1 MNHIEIAQA
10 YRRHLPA
17 GVLHTFRIDALDCL
31 GVPVVT
37 VRLTQDDGT
46 TFEGIGYGATAEE
59 AMVGALGELS
69 EEAHCERALREMP
82 RVVGSHV
89 ELLRQRGER
98 GVADPLTL
106 CLPAGS
112 SYQPEQPLV
121 WVAATRVATGESV
134 WVPEEFAAD
143 SGRQLRRSGR
153 APMVPTTAKGGPPLI
168 PLATLLEKPLVTP
181 ITNGLGAG
189 TSFAQALVHGL
200 LELLQR
206 DGNVLSY
213 RALDRGIAIDID
225 EAALQDA
232 ALAALLARYRNA
244 GVDIKAKVA
253 ATDFGMLNVVVVGAE
268 ALPEMELP
276 LRLTACGEAVHPDRE
291 RALRKALLEFAGS
304 RCRKTFRHGPL
315 ARLAGLVPDDYLTHV
330 VGKIDLAAEEPRALQ
345 AMVEWLGASDAV
357 IRERLA
363 PVLAVR
369 GSVSLQS
376 LPTVAPGD
384 ADGPQERLALVTGR
398 LADAGLDV
406 LAVDFSPPG
415 GEIVALKAIVPGLE
429 METMSY
435 HRIGE
440 RGVRRLLDR
449 QSEWVSIGDGRNGMR
464 RVPLTAAAEARLGGT
479 AWLDIDAIDRTVG
492 ALYPLYRE
500 PSGHT
505 AQLQLRA
512 QVQSQVQHQLPSFI
526 LE

>member
-82 RVVGSHV
+82 RVVGSYV

-98 GVADPLTL
+98 GMADPLTL

-134 WVPEEFAAD
+134 LVPEEFAAD
-143 SGRQLRRSGR
+143 SGRQLYWSGR
-153 APMVPTTAKGGPPLI
+153 APMVPTTTKGTVPWI
-168 PLATLLEKPLVTP
+168 PLAASLVTP

-213 RALDRGIAIDID
+213 RALDRGIVIDID
-225 EAALQDA
+225 EAALHDA
-232 ALAALLARYRNA
+232 TLASLLARYRSA
-244 GVDIKAKVA
+244 GVDVKAKVA
-253 ATDFGMLNVVVVGAE
+253 ATDFGMLNVVIVGAE
-268 ALPEMELP
+268 ALAETELP
-276 LRLTACGEAVHPDRE
+276 IRLTACGEAVHPDRE

-315 ARLAGLVPDDYLTHV
+315 ARLAGIVPDDYVARV
-330 VGKIDLAAEEPRALQ
+330 VGSIDLTAEEPRALH

-369 GSVSLQS
+369 GRVSLQS
-376 LPTVAPGD
+376 LPTVAPGV
-384 ADGPQERLALVTGR
+384 ADDPPERLALVARR

-440 RGVRRLLDR
+440 RGLRRLLDR

-479 AWLDIDAIDRTVG
+479 AWLDTEAIDRTVG
-492 ALYPLYRE
+492 TLYPLYRE
-500 PSGHT
+500 PSGHA
-505 AQLQLRA
+505 AQLQLQLR
-512 QVQSQVQHQLPSFI
+512 SQMQPHLSPQNP
-526 LE
+526 ER

>member
-17 GVLHTFRIDALDCL
+17 GLLHTFRIDALDRL

-69 EEAHCERALREMP
+69 EEAHCERALRDMP
-82 RVVGSHV
+82 RVVGSYV
-89 ELLRQRGER
+89 DLLRQRGEC
-98 GVADPLTL
+98 GMADPLTL

-134 WVPEEFAAD
+134 LVPEEFAAD
-143 SGRQLRRSGR
+143 SDRQLRGSGR
-153 APMVPTTAKGGPPLI
+153 TPTVPTMPTMPEEGLPLI
-168 PLATLLEKPLVTP
+168 PLETPLVTP

-213 RALDRGIAIDID
+213 RALDRGIVIDID

-253 ATDFGMLNVVVVGAE
+253 ATDFGMLNVVIVGAE

-304 RCRKTFRHGPL
+304 RCRKSFRHGPL
-315 ARLAGLVPDDYLTHV
+315 ARLAGLVPDDYLARV
-330 VGKIDLAAEEPRALQ
+330 VGNIDLAAEEPRALQ

-369 GSVSLQS
+369 GNVSLQS
-376 LPTVAPGD
+376 LPTVAPGVV
-384 ADGPQERLALVTGR
+384 DGPNERLAFVAGR

-440 RGVRRLLDR
+440 RGLRRLLDR

-464 RVPLTAAAEARLGGT
+464 RVRLTAAAEARLGGP

-492 ALYPLYRE
+492 TLYPLYRE
-500 PSGHT
+500 PSGHS
-505 AQLQLRA
+505 AQLQL
-512 QVQSQVQHQLPSFI
+512 QLQSHTQMQS
-526 LE
+526 

>member
-1 MNHIEIAQA
+1 MNLIEIAQA

-17 GVLHTFRIDALDCL
+17 GLLHTFRIDALDRL

-69 EEAHCERALREMP
+69 EEAHCERALRDMP
-82 RVVGSHV
+82 RVVGSYV

-98 GVADPLTL
+98 GMADPLTL

-134 WVPEEFAAD
+134 LVPEEFAAD
-143 SGRQLRRSGR
+143 SGRQLRGSGR
-153 APMVPTTAKGGPPLI
+153 TPMVPTMLEGGLPLI
-168 PLATLLEKPLVTP
+168 PLETPLVTP

-213 RALDRGIAIDID
+213 RALDRGIVIDID

-232 ALAALLARYRNA
+232 ALAALIARYRNA

-253 ATDFGMLNVVVVGAE
+253 ATDFGMLNVVIVGAE

-315 ARLAGLVPDDYLTHV
+315 ARLAGLVPDDYLARV
-330 VGKIDLAAEEPRALQ
+330 VGNIDLAAEEPRALQ

-376 LPTVAPGD
+376 LPTVAPGIV
-384 ADGPQERLALVTGR
+384 DGPHERLAFVAGR

-440 RGVRRLLDR
+440 RGLRRLLDR

-464 RVPLTAAAEARLGGT
+464 RVPLTAAAEARLGGP
-479 AWLDIDAIDRTVG
+479 AWLDIDAIDCTVG

-500 PSGHT
+500 PSGHS
-505 AQLQLRA
+505 AQLQL
-512 QVQSQVQHQLPSFI
+512 QLQLQSHTQMKS
-526 LE
+526 

>member
-1 MNHIEIAQA
+1 MNYIEIAQA

-46 TFEGIGYGATAEE
+46 TFEGIGYGATPEE
-59 AMVGALGELS
+59 AMVGALGELT

-134 WVPEEFAAD
+134 LVPEEFAAD
-143 SGRQLRRSGR
+143 SGRQLHWNGR
-153 APMVPTTAKGGPPLI
+153 TPMVPTTTKGALPLI
-168 PLATLLEKPLVTP
+168 PLATPLVTP

-213 RALDRGIAIDID
+213 RALDRGIVIDID
-225 EAALQDA
+225 EAALQDT

-268 ALPEMELP
+268 ALSELELP

-315 ARLAGLVPDDYLTHV
+315 ARLAGLVPDDYLANV
-330 VGKIDLAAEEPRALQ
+330 VGNIDLAAEEPRALQ

-376 LPTVAPGD
+376 LPTVAPGV
-384 ADGPQERLALVTGR
+384 ADGPHERLAFVAGR

-449 QSEWVSIGDGRNGMR
+449 QSEWVSVGDEHNGMR
-464 RVPLTAAAEARLGGT
+464 RVSLTAAAEARLGGP

-500 PSGHT
+500 PSGHA

-512 QVQSQVQHQLPSFI
+512 QVQDQLPPFI
-526 LE
+526 LER

>member
-1 MNHIEIAQA
+1 MNLIEIAQA

-17 GVLHTFRIDALDCL
+17 GLLHTFRIDALDRL

-69 EEAHCERALREMP
+69 EEAHCERALRDMP
-82 RVVGSHV
+82 RVVGSYV

-98 GVADPLTL
+98 GMADPLTL

-134 WVPEEFAAD
+134 LVPEEFAAD
-143 SGRQLRRSGR
+143 SGRQLRGSGR
-153 APMVPTTAKGGPPLI
+153 TPMVPTMLEGGLPLI
-168 PLATLLEKPLVTP
+168 PLETPLVTP

-189 TSFAQALVHGL
+189 TSFAQALAHGL

-213 RALDRGIAIDID
+213 RALDRGIVIDID

-232 ALAALLARYRNA
+232 ALAALIARYRNA

-253 ATDFGMLNVVVVGAE
+253 ATDFGMLNVVIVGAE

-315 ARLAGLVPDDYLTHV
+315 ARLAGLVPDDYLARV
-330 VGKIDLAAEEPRALQ
+330 VGNINLAAEEPRALQ

-376 LPTVAPGD
+376 LPTVAPGIV
-384 ADGPQERLALVTGR
+384 DGPHERLAFVAGR

-440 RGVRRLLDR
+440 RGLRRLLDR

-464 RVPLTAAAEARLGGT
+464 RVPLTAAAEARLGGP
-479 AWLDIDAIDRTVG
+479 AWLDIDAIDCTVG

-500 PSGHT
+500 PSGHS
-505 AQLQLRA
+505 AQLQL
-512 QVQSQVQHQLPSFI
+512 QLQLQSHTQMKS
-526 LE
+526 

>member
-17 GVLHTFRIDALDCL
+17 GVLHTFRIDALDRL

-69 EEAHCERALREMP
+69 EEAHCERALRDMP

-112 SYQPEQPLV
+112 SYLPEQPLV
-121 WVAATRVATGESV
+121 WVAATRVATGEPV
-134 WVPEEFAAD
+134 LVPEEFAAD
-143 SGRQLRRSGR
+143 SSRQLRCRGR
-153 APMVPTTAKGGPPLI
+153 ASMMPMVGPPLI
-168 PLATLLEKPLVTP
+168 PPATPLVTP

-206 DGNVLSY
+206 DGIV
-213 RALDRGIAIDID
+213 IDID
-225 EAALQDA
+225 EAALHDA
-232 ALAALLARYRNA
+232 TLASLLARYRSA
-244 GVDIKAKVA
+244 GVDVKAKVA
-253 ATDFGMLNVVVVGAE
+253 ATDFGMLNVVIVGAE
-268 ALPEMELP
+268 ALAETELP
-276 LRLTACGEAVHPDRE
+276 IRLTACGEAVHPDRE

-315 ARLAGLVPDDYLTHV
+315 ARLAGIVPDDYVARV
-330 VGKIDLAAEEPRALQ
+330 VGSIDLTAEEPRALH

-369 GSVSLQS
+369 GRVILQS
-376 LPTVAPGD
+376 LPTVAPGV
-384 ADGPQERLALVTGR
+384 ADDPPERLALVARR

-440 RGVRRLLDR
+440 RGLRRLLDR
-449 QSEWVSIGDGRNGMR
+449 QSEWVSIGDGRNGMH
-464 RVPLTAAAEARLGGT
+464 RVPLTAAAEARLGGP
-479 AWLDIDAIDRTVG
+479 AWLDTEAIDRTVG
-492 ALYPLYRE
+492 TLYPLYRE
-500 PSGHT
+500 PSGHA
-505 AQLQLRA
+505 AQLQLH
-512 QVQSQVQHQLPSFI
+512 SQMQPHLPPQNP
-526 LE
+526 ER

>member
-17 GVLHTFRIDALDCL
+17 GLLHTFRIDALDRL

-69 EEAHCERALREMP
+69 EEAHCERALRDMP
-82 RVVGSHV
+82 RVVGSYV

-98 GVADPLTL
+98 GMADPLTL

-134 WVPEEFAAD
+134 LVPEEFAAD
-143 SGRQLRRSGR
+143 SGRQLRGSGR
-153 APMVPTTAKGGPPLI
+153 TPMVPTMLEGGLPLI
-168 PLATLLEKPLVTP
+168 PLETPLVTP

-213 RALDRGIAIDID
+213 RALDRGIVIDID

-232 ALAALLARYRNA
+232 ALAALIARYRNA

-253 ATDFGMLNVVVVGAE
+253 ATDFGMLNVVIVGAE

-315 ARLAGLVPDDYLTHV
+315 ARLAGLVPDDYLARV
-330 VGKIDLAAEEPRALQ
+330 VGNIDLAAEEPRALQ

-376 LPTVAPGD
+376 LPTVAPGIV
-384 ADGPQERLALVTGR
+384 DGPHERLAFVAGR

-440 RGVRRLLDR
+440 RGLRRLLDR

-464 RVPLTAAAEARLGGT
+464 RVPLTAAAEARLGGS
-479 AWLDIDAIDRTVG
+479 AWLDIDAIDCTVG

-500 PSGHT
+500 PSGHS
-505 AQLQLRA
+505 AQLQL
-512 QVQSQVQHQLPSFI
+512 QLQLQSHTQMKS
-526 LE
+526 

>member
-1 MNHIEIAQA
+1 MNLIEIAQA

-17 GVLHTFRIDALDCL
+17 GLLHTFRIDALDRL

-69 EEAHCERALREMP
+69 EEAHCERALRDMP
-82 RVVGSHV
+82 RVVGSYV

-98 GVADPLTL
+98 GMADPLTL

-134 WVPEEFAAD
+134 LVPEEFAAD
-143 SGRQLRRSGR
+143 SGRQLRGSGR
-153 APMVPTTAKGGPPLI
+153 TPMVPTMLEGGLPLI
-168 PLATLLEKPLVTP
+168 PLETPLVTP

-213 RALDRGIAIDID
+213 RALDRGIVIDID

-232 ALAALLARYRNA
+232 ALAALIARYRNA

-253 ATDFGMLNVVVVGAE
+253 ATDFGMLNVVIVGAE

-315 ARLAGLVPDDYLTHV
+315 ARLAGLVPDDYLARV
-330 VGKIDLAAEEPRALQ
+330 VGNIDLAAEEPRALQ

-376 LPTVAPGD
+376 LPTVAPGIV
-384 ADGPQERLALVTGR
+384 DGPHERLAFVAGR

-440 RGVRRLLDR
+440 RGLRRLLDR

-464 RVPLTAAAEARLGGT
+464 RVPLTAAAEARLGGP
-479 AWLDIDAIDRTVG
+479 AWLDIDAIDCTVG

-505 AQLQLRA
+505 AQLQL
-512 QVQSQVQHQLPSFI
+512 QLQLQSHTQMQS
-526 LE
+526 

>member
-1 MNHIEIAQA
+1 MNLIEIAQA

-17 GVLHTFRIDALDCL
+17 GLLHTFRIDALDRL

-69 EEAHCERALREMP
+69 EEAHCERALRDMP
-82 RVVGSHV
+82 RVVGSYV

-98 GVADPLTL
+98 GMADPLTL

-134 WVPEEFAAD
+134 LVPEEFAAD
-143 SGRQLRRSGR
+143 SGRQLRGSGR
-153 APMVPTTAKGGPPLI
+153 TPMVPTMLEGGLPLI
-168 PLATLLEKPLVTP
+168 PLETPLVTP

-213 RALDRGIAIDID
+213 RALDRGIVIDID

-232 ALAALLARYRNA
+232 ALAALIARYRNA

-253 ATDFGMLNVVVVGAE
+253 ATDFGMLNVVIVGAE

-315 ARLAGLVPDDYLTHV
+315 ARLAGLVPDDYLARV
-330 VGKIDLAAEEPRALQ
+330 VGNIDLAAEEPRALQ

-376 LPTVAPGD
+376 LPTVAPGIV
-384 ADGPQERLALVTGR
+384 DGPHERLAFVAGR

-440 RGVRRLLDR
+440 RGLRRLLDR

-464 RVPLTAAAEARLGGT
+464 RVPLTAAAEARLGGP
-479 AWLDIDAIDRTVG
+479 AWLDIDAIDCTVG

-500 PSGHT
+500 PSGHS
-505 AQLQLRA
+505 AQLQL
-512 QVQSQVQHQLPSFI
+512 QLQLQLQSHTQMQS
-526 LE
+526 

>member
-59 AMVGALGELS
+59 AMVSALGELS

-89 ELLRQRGER
+89 ELLRQYGER
-98 GVADPLTL
+98 GVVDPLTL

-121 WVAATRVATGESV
+121 WVAARRVATGESV
-134 WVPEEFAAD
+134 LIPEEFAAD
-143 SGRQLRRSGR
+143 SGLQLRRSGR
-153 APMVPTTAKGGPPLI
+153 APMGLHLI
-168 PLATLLEKPLVTP
+168 PLVTP

-213 RALDRGIAIDID
+213 RALDRGIVIDID

-315 ARLAGLVPDDYLTHV
+315 ARLAGLVPDDYLANV
-330 VGKIDLAAEEPRALQ
+330 VGNIDLAAEEPRALQ
-345 AMVEWLGASDAV
+345 AMVEWLGASDTV

-384 ADGPQERLALVTGR
+384 ADGPHERLAIVAGR

-415 GEIVALKAIVPGLE
+415 REIVALKVIVPGLE

-464 RVPLTAAAEARLGGT
+464 RARLTAAAEARLGGP
-479 AWLDIDAIDRTVG
+479 AWLDTDAIDRTVG

-505 AQLQLRA
+505 AQLQLQLQLRA
-512 QVQSQVQHQLPSFI
+512 QGQDQSPPLI
-526 LE
+526 LER

>member
-1 MNHIEIAQA
+1 MNLIEIAQA

-17 GVLHTFRIDALDCL
+17 GLLHTFRIDALDRL

-69 EEAHCERALREMP
+69 EEAHCERALRDMP
-82 RVVGSHV
+82 RVVGSYV

-98 GVADPLTL
+98 GMADPLTL

-134 WVPEEFAAD
+134 LVPEEFAAD
-143 SGRQLRRSGR
+143 SGRQLRGSGR
-153 APMVPTTAKGGPPLI
+153 TPMVPTMLEGGLPLI
-168 PLATLLEKPLVTP
+168 PLETPLVTP

-213 RALDRGIAIDID
+213 RALDRGIVIDID

-232 ALAALLARYRNA
+232 ALAALIARYRNA

-253 ATDFGMLNVVVVGAE
+253 ATDFGMLNVVIVGAE

-315 ARLAGLVPDDYLTHV
+315 ARLAGLVPDDYLARV
-330 VGKIDLAAEEPRALQ
+330 VGNIDLAAEEPRALQ

-376 LPTVAPGD
+376 LPTVAPGIV
-384 ADGPQERLALVTGR
+384 DGPHERLAFVAGR

-440 RGVRRLLDR
+440 RGLRRLLDR

-464 RVPLTAAAEARLGGT
+464 RVPLTAAAEARLGGP
-479 AWLDIDAIDRTVG
+479 AWLDIDAIDCTVG

-500 PSGHT
+500 PSGHS
-505 AQLQLRA
+505 AQLQL
-512 QVQSQVQHQLPSFI
+512 QLQLQSQTQMKS
-526 LE
+526 

>member
-1 MNHIEIAQA
+1 MNLIEIAQA

-17 GVLHTFRIDALDCL
+17 GLLHTFRIDALDRL

-69 EEAHCERALREMP
+69 EEAHCERALRDMP
-82 RVVGSHV
+82 RVVGSYV

-98 GVADPLTL
+98 GMADPLTL

-112 SYQPEQPLV
+112 SYQPGQPLV

-134 WVPEEFAAD
+134 LVPEEFAAD
-143 SGRQLRRSGR
+143 SGRQLRGSGR
-153 APMVPTTAKGGPPLI
+153 TPMVPTMLEGGLPLI
-168 PLATLLEKPLVTP
+168 PLETPLVTP

-213 RALDRGIAIDID
+213 RALDRGIVIDID

-232 ALAALLARYRNA
+232 ALAALIARYRNA

-253 ATDFGMLNVVVVGAE
+253 ATDFGMLNVVIVGAE

-304 RCRKTFRHGPL
+304 RCRKSFRHGPL
-315 ARLAGLVPDDYLTHV
+315 ARLAGLVPDDYLARV
-330 VGKIDLAAEEPRALQ
+330 VGNIDLAAEEPRALQ

-376 LPTVAPGD
+376 LPTVAPGIV
-384 ADGPQERLALVTGR
+384 DGPHERLAFVAGR

-440 RGVRRLLDR
+440 RGLRRLLDR

-464 RVPLTAAAEARLGGT
+464 RVPLTAAAEARLGGP
-479 AWLDIDAIDRTVG
+479 AWLDIDAIDCTVG
-492 ALYPLYRE
+492 TLYPLYRE
-500 PSGHT
+500 PSGHA
-505 AQLQLRA
+505 AQLQL
-512 QVQSQVQHQLPSFI
+512 QLQLQSHTQMKS
-526 LE
+526 

>member
-17 GVLHTFRIDALDCL
+17 GVLHTFRIDALDRL

-69 EEAHCERALREMP
+69 EEAHCERALRDMP

-112 SYQPEQPLV
+112 SYLPEQPLV
-121 WVAATRVATGESV
+121 WVAATRVATGEPV
-134 WVPEEFAAD
+134 LVPEEFAAD
-143 SGRQLRRSGR
+143 SSRQLRCRGR
-153 APMVPTTAKGGPPLI
+153 ASMMPVVGPPLI
-168 PLATLLEKPLVTP
+168 PPATPLVTP

-213 RALDRGIAIDID
+213 RALDRGIVIDID
-225 EAALQDA
+225 EAALHDA
-232 ALAALLARYRNA
+232 TLASLLARYRSA
-244 GVDIKAKVA
+244 GVDVKAKVA
-253 ATDFGMLNVVVVGAE
+253 ATDFGMLNVVIVGAE
-268 ALPEMELP
+268 ALAETELP
-276 LRLTACGEAVHPDRE
+276 IRLTACGEAVHPDRE

-315 ARLAGLVPDDYLTHV
+315 ARLAGIVPDDYVARV
-330 VGKIDLAAEEPRALQ
+330 VGSIDLTAEEPRALH

-369 GSVSLQS
+369 GRVSLQS
-376 LPTVAPGD
+376 LPTVAPGV
-384 ADGPQERLALVTGR
+384 ADDPPERLALVARR

-440 RGVRRLLDR
+440 RGLRRLLDR

-464 RVPLTAAAEARLGGT
+464 RVPLTAAAEARLGGP
-479 AWLDIDAIDRTVG
+479 AWLDTEAIDRTVG
-492 ALYPLYRE
+492 TLYPLYRE
-500 PSGHT
+500 PSGHA
-505 AQLQLRA
+505 AQLQLQLR
-512 QVQSQVQHQLPSFI
+512 SQMQPHLSPQNP
-526 LE
+526 ER

>member
-1 MNHIEIAQA
+1 MNLIEIAQA

-17 GVLHTFRIDALDCL
+17 GLLHTFRIDALDRL

-69 EEAHCERALREMP
+69 EEAHCERALRDMP
-82 RVVGSHV
+82 RVVGSYV

-98 GVADPLTL
+98 GMADPLTL

-134 WVPEEFAAD
+134 LVPEEFAAD
-143 SGRQLRRSGR
+143 SGRQLRGSGR
-153 APMVPTTAKGGPPLI
+153 TPMVPTMLEGGLPLI
-168 PLATLLEKPLVTP
+168 PLETPLVTP

-213 RALDRGIAIDID
+213 RALDRGIVIDID

-232 ALAALLARYRNA
+232 ALAALIARYRNA

-253 ATDFGMLNVVVVGAE
+253 ATDFGMLNVVIVGAE

-304 RCRKTFRHGPL
+304 RCRKAFRHGPL
-315 ARLAGLVPDDYLTHV
+315 ARLAGLVPDDYLARV
-330 VGKIDLAAEEPRALQ
+330 VGNIDLAAEEPRALQ

-376 LPTVAPGD
+376 LPTVAPGIV
-384 ADGPQERLALVTGR
+384 DGPHERLAFVAGR

-440 RGVRRLLDR
+440 RGLRRLLDR

-464 RVPLTAAAEARLGGT
+464 RVPLTAAAEARLGGP
-479 AWLDIDAIDRTVG
+479 AWLDIDAIDCTVG

-500 PSGHT
+500 PSGHS
-505 AQLQLRA
+505 AQLQL
-512 QVQSQVQHQLPSFI
+512 QLQLQSHTQMKS
-526 LE
+526 

>member
-1 MNHIEIAQA
+1 MNLIEIAQA

-17 GVLHTFRIDALDCL
+17 GLLHTFRIDALDRL

-69 EEAHCERALREMP
+69 EEAHCERALRDMP
-82 RVVGSHV
+82 RVVGSYV

-98 GVADPLTL
+98 GMADPLTL

-134 WVPEEFAAD
+134 LVPEEFAAD
-143 SGRQLRRSGR
+143 SGRQLRGSGR
-153 APMVPTTAKGGPPLI
+153 TPMVPTMLEGGLPLI
-168 PLATLLEKPLVTP
+168 PLETPLVTP

-213 RALDRGIAIDID
+213 RALDRGIVIDID

-232 ALAALLARYRNA
+232 ALAALIARYRNA

-253 ATDFGMLNVVVVGAE
+253 ATDFGMLNVVIVGAE

-315 ARLAGLVPDDYLTHV
+315 ARLAGLVPDDYLARV
-330 VGKIDLAAEEPRALQ
+330 VGNIDLAAEEPRALQ

-363 PVLAVR
+363 PVLAIR

-376 LPTVAPGD
+376 LPTVAPGIV
-384 ADGPQERLALVTGR
+384 DGPHERLAFVAGR

-440 RGVRRLLDR
+440 RGLRRLLDR

-464 RVPLTAAAEARLGGT
+464 RVPLTAAAEARLGGP

-505 AQLQLRA
+505 AQLQL
-512 QVQSQVQHQLPSFI
+512 QLQSHTQMQS
-526 LE
+526 